1 MSSGQ
6 EYWEIGGPMF
16 QSAESGSSP
25 SGSHYDWHDVRFIGA
40 VGGRYTFPER
50 RTDDDT
56 KTPVYA
62 CRLCSISTR
71 LAVAVGPVVGKVGEA
86 VTAHF
91 DEFGILRGKISRKLP
106 SGFVLDLTLS
116 DKERNKLGGK
126 IVWQKKKVHE
136 QIPDKREHKRIL
148 PRDPR
153 TILTLADGTQMP
165 CFVIDIS
172 QSGIAVSAEIWPGLG
187 TPMAVGKLVGRVVR
201 YLDVGFALQFIQLQ
215 AMDQLEILMAPP
227 CDVADHSDPT

>member
-1 MSSGQ
+1 
-6 EYWEIGGPMF
+6 MF
-16 QSAESGSSP
+16 QSADGGAASSRL
-25 SGSHYDWHDVRFIGA
+25 HFDWHDVRFIGA
-40 VGGRYTFPER
+40 IAGCYALSER
-50 RTDDDT
+50 RSGTDG
-56 KTPVYA
+56 KLAVYA

-71 LAVAVGPVVGKVGEA
+71 LAVAVGPVLGEEGET

-91 DEFGILRGKISRKLP
+91 DEFGILRGKITRQLP
-106 SGFVLDLTLS
+106 SGFVMDLMLT
-116 DKERNKLGGK
+116 DTERNKLGGK
-126 IVWQKKKVHE
+126 IAWQKKKVHG

-153 TILTLADGTQMP
+153 TVLTLADGAQLP

-172 QSGIAVSAEIWPGLG
+172 RSGIAVSADIWPGLG

-215 AMDQLEILMAPP
+215 ELDQLEILMAPP
-227 CDVADHSDPT
+227 TQ

>member
-1 MSSGQ
+1 
-6 EYWEIGGPMF
+6 MF
-16 QSAESGSSP
+16 QDVDGDRAPARSP
-25 SGSHYDWHDVRFIGA
+25 FDWHDVRFIGA
-40 VGGRYTFPER
+40 AAGRYALPDR
-50 RTDDDT
+50 RMDDT
-56 KTPVYA
+56 GKVAVYA

-71 LAVAVGPVVGKVGEA
+71 VAVVVGPVIGQDGET

-91 DEFGILRGKISRKLP
+91 DDFGILRGKICRKLT
-106 SGFVLDLTLS
+106 SGFAMQLTLK
-116 DKERNKLGGK
+116 DAERNKLGAK
-126 IVWQKKKVHE
+126 IIWQKKKVHD
-136 QIPDKREHKRIL
+136 QVPDKREHKRIL

-172 QSGIAVSAEIWPGLG
+172 QSGVAISAEIWPALG

-215 AMDQLEILMAPP
+215 EHSQLEILMAPP
-227 CDVADHSDPT
+227 TKVAGESGATG

>member
-1 MSSGQ
+1 
-6 EYWEIGGPMF
+6 MF
-16 QSAESGSSP
+16 QDVDGDSAPARSP
-25 SGSHYDWHDVRFIGA
+25 FDWHDVRFIGA
-40 VGGRYTFPER
+40 AAGRYALPDR
-50 RTDDDT
+50 RMDDT
-56 KTPVYA
+56 GKVAVYA

-71 LAVAVGPVVGKVGEA
+71 VAVVVGPVIGQDGET

-91 DEFGILRGKISRKLP
+91 DDFGILRGKICRKLT
-106 SGFVLDLTLS
+106 SGFAMQLTLK
-116 DKERNKLGGK
+116 DAERNKLGGK
-126 IVWQKKKVHE
+126 IIWQKKKVHD
-136 QIPDKREHKRIL
+136 QVPDKREHKRIL

-172 QSGIAVSAEIWPGLG
+172 QSGVAVSAEVWPALG

-215 AMDQLEILMAPP
+215 EHGQLEILMAPP
-227 CDVADHSDPT
+227 IKVADGSGSAG